1 MVSIEIDLI
10 ESNKSKWNKVVP
22 KVALNEHDNEILE
35 RENWNERIAK
45 RLNLPD
51 AKCVCVCAIVSE
63 KKARDWEIER

>member
-35 RENWNERIAK
+35 REN
-45 RLNLPD
+45 
-51 AKCVCVCAIVSE
+51 
-63 KKARDWEIER
+63 